1 MANPGGRIGRGA
13 EVAGQRQL
21 AIQQFTNRM
30 AAICDKDMNF
40 TMVEST
46 RREEETVSDEV
57 SRAEEDAAGRSAA
70 GTGMGRESGW
80 STREDDDR
88 GLERSVATWASMD
101 MASAEHG
108 AVAEG
113 NTSGGMAERR
123 RR

>member
-1 MANPGGRIGRGA
+1 
-13 EVAGQRQL
+13 
-21 AIQQFTNRM
+21 M
-30 AAICDKDMNF
+30 AAICDKDMTF

-70 GTGMGRESGW
+70 GTGMGRESVW
-80 STREDDDR
+80 STRGDDDR